1 MSTSFPL
8 STLCSKYLHLI
19 DLGACKKWLQLKD
32 KIDRRTT
39 DINKL
44 ERRINEITDRLYR
57 DFSESVGVANIREY
71 EENQLKAAQ
80 NVAEE
85 RLNLSNQLAKLKYQY
100 VFLLLLINVSFF

>member
-1 MSTSFPL
+1 ML
-8 STLCSKYLHLI
+8 V
-19 DLGACKKWLQLKD
+19 KKWLQLKD

-71 EENQLKAAQ
+71 EENQLKAAE

-100 VFLLLLINVSFF
+100 VFLFLLIIVSFF